1 MSAAQFHRECNFR
14 TFFLYVHACRRNHG
28 TATCFE
34 RFRQN
39 QTGFGSTDINNQFD
53 FNRDSKVNLIDI
65 AIARQNQSGFNPVKL
80 ITPSSSSGFMEFQSG
95 DHSSHESN
103 NNHTTDFGYTN
114 NINSTVDLP
123 TGPVMLNSRRSD
135 LRLSL
140 RDSFI
145 ESFSAIDP
153 VGDQRKSTTKDKE
166 KSLDSA
172 MENSFLTIDMEFS
185 KPDRLIPTM
194 FDE

>member
-1 MSAAQFHRECNFR
+1 
-14 TFFLYVHACRRNHG
+14 
-28 TATCFE
+28 
-34 RFRQN
+34 
-39 QTGFGSTDINNQFD
+39 
-53 FNRDSKVNLIDI
+53 
-65 AIARQNQSGFNPVKL
+65 
-80 ITPSSSSGFMEFQSG
+80 
-95 DHSSHESN
+95 
-103 NNHTTDFGYTN
+103 
-114 NINSTVDLP
+114 
-123 TGPVMLNSRRSD
+123 MLNSRRSD